1 MENLEIYNKVKDVP
15 AEAKK
20 PISAGRLKG
29 MTDINPMWRIKKMT
43 EVFGPAGIGW
53 YTKITDTR
61 KDKGLDDEE
70 CLTIQVELYIKV
82 NNEWSHPIPGIGGA
96 MIISKEKAK
105 YGDADFQLRLDDE
118 AYKKAYTDALSVAFK
133 ALGVGASVYFEK
145 DPDGKYETESVC
157 TISRAIENST
167 VKPKITRTEVEN
179 KPKTTPQ
186 IELEEFIKANKTKL
200 SWQAYVAPLI
210 QNKYEKRLPAELGDD
225 EAREL
230 LAILK
235 NKVKEEDL

>member
-1 MENLEIYNKVKDVP
+1 MGNLEIYEKVKDVP
-15 AEAKK
+15 IEAKK
-20 PISAGRLKG
+20 PIGAGRLKG

-53 YTKITDTR
+53 YSEIVSSR
-61 KDKGLDDEE
+61 IDEGASGE
-70 CLTIQVELYIKV
+70 KCLTIQINVFVKD
-82 NNEWSHPIPGIGGA
+82 NNGWSKPIPGIGGA
-96 MIISKEKAK
+96 MLVAKESS
-105 YGDADFQLRLDDE
+105 GLRLDDE

-145 DPDGKYETESVC
+145 DPDGKYETETVG
-157 TISRAIENST
+157 TINRAVDNST
-167 VKPKITRTEVEN
+167 AKPPITRTEVEN

-186 IELEEFIKANKTKL
+186 SEVEEFIKANKTKL
-200 SWQAYVAPLI
+200 SWQAFVAPLI

-235 NKVKEEDL
+235 NKVKEDEL

>member
-1 MENLEIYNKVKDVP
+1 MGNLYIYDKVKDVP

-53 YTKITDTR
+53 YSEITNLR
-61 KDKGLDDEE
+61 IDEGASGE
-70 CLTIQVELYIKV
+70 KCLTIQINVYV
-82 NNEWSHPIPGIGGA
+82 DDGNGWSKPIPGIGGA
-96 MIISKEKAK
+96 MLVAKESS
-105 YGDADFQLRLDDE
+105 GLRLDDE

-145 DPDGKYETESVC
+145 DPDGKYEVENESQP
-157 TISRAIENST
+157 TIKRAYDNS
-167 VKPKITRTEVEN
+167 KPKTQITRTEVEDT
-179 KPKTTPQ
+179 PKIAPQ
-186 IELEEFIKANKTKL
+186 SELEDFIKANKTKL
-200 SWQAYVAPLI
+200 SWQSFVAPLI
-210 QNKYEKRLPAELGDD
+210 QSKYEKRLPAELNND
-225 EAREL
+225 EAIEL

-235 NKVKEEDL
+235 NKIKEDEL

>member
-1 MENLEIYNKVKDVP
+1 MGNLEIYNKVKDVP

-20 PISAGRLKG
+20 SISAGRLKG

-53 YTKITDTR
+53 YSEITNLR
-61 KDKGLDDEE
+61 IDEGASGE
-70 CLTIQVELYIKV
+70 KCLTIQINVYV
-82 NNEWSHPIPGIGGA
+82 DDGNGWSKPIPGIGGA
-96 MIISKEKAK
+96 MLVAKESS
-105 YGDADFQLRLDDE
+105 GLRLDDE

-145 DPDGKYETESVC
+145 DPDGKYETESVG
-157 TISRAIENST
+157 TISRAIDNST
-167 VKPKITRTEVEN
+167 AKPKITRTEVEN

-186 IELEEFIKANKTKL
+186 SELEEFIKANKTKL

-230 LAILK
+230 LEILK